1 MKLTKDIL
9 DIIISAKTDYLSY
22 VTILLSTKNDI
33 TKVIDK
39 LEIDIKDF
47 VKLGDSDKI
56 IKAINEVII
65 QLKDI
70 NYISDNGYVL
80 LGGVNEDK
88 EEKDRI
94 TIPVLIPPKKIYV
107 STYNY
112 ANTFDMNKIKEMF

>member
-9 DIIISAKTDYLSY
+9 DIIISAKTNYLSY
-22 VTILLSTKNDI
+22 VTILLSTNNDI

-47 VKLGDSDKI
+47 TKMGDSDKI

-65 QLKDI
+65 QLKGI
-70 NYISDNGYVL
+70 GYISENGYVL

-88 EEKDRI
+88 DEIDKI
-94 TIPVLIPPKKIYV
+94 KIPVLIPPKKIYE

-112 ANTFDMNKIKEMF
+112 ANTFDMDKIKEMF